1 MYLFE
6 CFQYHFFWAKPNY
19 TKAQVCFLTTYV
31 HGKLTLDATLAWS
44 QAYDVPSSPACMM
57 ICISFQ
63 SQSTVFRLASLFP
76 PLSPSPRMS
85 PIRQQTTPCFW
96 PSHHLLLMDAGSHA
110 TDGLSTIKK
119 RKKEKREGRQKNWRA
134 KRDSKKRTQRRICFQ
149 PVFNLKDKKNLFSTS
164 KTLSK
169 T

>member
-1 MYLFE
+1 
-6 CFQYHFFWAKPNY
+6 
-19 TKAQVCFLTTYV
+19 
-31 HGKLTLDATLAWS
+31 
-44 QAYDVPSSPACMM
+44 M

-76 PLSPSPRMS
+76 PLSPSLRTP

-149 PVFNLKDKKNLFSTS
+149 PVFNLKDKKNLFFNFKDIVKDLIKKCQI
-164 KTLSK
+164 KTFTFDLPGNQGNFQSCDLPF
-169 T
+169 

>member
-31 HGKLTLDATLAWS
+31 HGKPTLDATLAWS

-76 PLSPSPRMS
+76 PLSPSLRTP
-85 PIRQQTTPCFW
+85 PIRQQTMPCFW

-119 RKKEKREGRQKNWRA
+119 RKKEEIGVGSKKWRA
-134 KRDSKKRTQRRICFQ
+134 KRDSRRNPKEKAKKDLKKR
-149 PVFNLKDKKNLFSTS
+149 KKSV
-164 KTLSK
+164 
-169 T
+169 